1 MRVGDTNKYM
11 KNKHKGKNLKI
22 MFDISVNFHHISI
35 MATQYGGFLA
45 FILIVELIIAAS
57 IYAYKNR
64 LADGFDKGLE
74 ISMNPDDPQR
84 NLDIYWVQRNV
95 CNLEMKLILNYI
107 PFDIF

>member
-1 MRVGDTNKYM
+1 M
-11 KNKHKGKNLKI
+11 
-22 MFDISVNFHHISI
+22 S
-35 MATQYGGFLA
+35 TQYGGFLA
-45 FILIVELIIAAS
+45 FILIIELIIAAS

-95 CNLEMKLILNYI
+95 CNLEMELILNYI
-107 PFDIF
+107 SFDIF